1 MTKENNVEDRAY
13 KIYSALKVK
22 KPFTYK
28 IGNKLYYI
36 GCAICRECT
45 DEEKGIYEEYRKE
58 FENLCVRVMQ
68 NAETLREESL
78 KKIGLIIEEI
88 LTFNGSVYCDED
100 KKNEYKK
107 MCNLLQNIT
116 ETELK
121 ELESQMKDFIIAL
134 DFADDK
140 LNKYL

>member
-1 MTKENNVEDRAY
+1 
-13 KIYSALKVK
+13 
-22 KPFTYK
+22 
-28 IGNKLYYI
+28 
-36 GCAICRECT
+36 
-45 DEEKGIYEEYRKE
+45 
-58 FENLCVRVMQ
+58 
-68 NAETLREESL
+68 
-78 KKIGLIIEEI
+78 
-88 LTFNGSVYCDED
+88 
-100 KKNEYKK
+100 